1 MTSSLP
7 ARELP
12 PEDWEHYRLYKN
24 VREAIASLPAYFRTE
39 TRISGIM
46 ATDVHTLNAVLGAT
60 IEDQVVRSLN
70 GMRNTWD
77 PDGQYALYSFVRQP
91 QTFPDVLLRK
101 SSGGEILLG
110 IELKGWY
117 LLAKEGE
124 PSLRFQATTSA
135 CAKQDLIVV
144 VPWVLADVI
153 SGSPIVL
160 EPFIESARFAA
171 AYRNYHWQH
180 IRRTKQDKRILIPD
194 GIKPYPA
201 KSDQILDRPLS
212 DAGGNFGRLARTS
225 MRKPEPTAERGA
237 WALARFLHRNQLPG
251 EKEKNALAGTRLRF
265 LAPKRRRANALR
277 SLGKAFFSFSPAF
290 GTHGAQKRAKA
301 HAPKSTLRPITG
313 FLHSLRHNGRLHG
326 ETQRLRTLWHQGPLL
341 ASVPQGVSGRQERR
355 GGSSGAQEIGA
366 QSA

>member
-77 PDGQYALYSFVRQP
+77 SDGQYALYSFVRQP

-212 DAGGNFGRLARTS
+212 DAGGNFGRLARTGIMDAYMEKLNDFELCGIKVLYWRQFLKVFQEGKS
-225 MRKPEPTAERGA
+225 DEEARAALKR
-237 WALARFLHRNQLPG
+237 LARRVREAADTSSPKARSALVIIQELEQL
-251 EKEKNALAGTRLRF
+251 
-265 LAPKRRRANALR
+265 
-277 SLGKAFFSFSPAF
+277 LGF
-290 GTHGAQKRAKA
+290 GQ
-301 HAPKSTLRPITG
+301 
-313 FLHSLRHNGRLHG
+313 
-326 ETQRLRTLWHQGPLL
+326 
-341 ASVPQGVSGRQERR
+341 
-355 GGSSGAQEIGA
+355 
-366 QSA
+366 